1 MERIFKL
8 IKQPTYTPAGFDLTT
23 HNSAGG
29 DDTTRPR
36 RNGMERH
43 DYFLQIQFGA
53 FFAPRYC
60 EMQWSWRMP
69 SMIEDASLD
78 PHQSTGRNKYIKL
91 VLLTYIKHK
100 MHYNC
105 AIVCY
110 DNLSLN
116 IILKMIYYK
125 LTNVHLF

>member
-1 MERIFKL
+1 LPDGEFEYQISHFWYVLEGLGMKNFWYLLWPFGILCGFLLYFKAVVVYFLVNWNIFYISVHCTEENLPEMERIFKL

-53 FFAPRYC
+53 
-60 EMQWSWRMP
+60 
-69 SMIEDASLD
+69 
-78 PHQSTGRNKYIKL
+78 
-91 VLLTYIKHK
+91 VL
-100 MHYNC
+100 C
-105 AIVCY
+105 P
-110 DNLSLN
+110 
-116 IILKMIYYK
+116 
-125 LTNVHLF
+125 